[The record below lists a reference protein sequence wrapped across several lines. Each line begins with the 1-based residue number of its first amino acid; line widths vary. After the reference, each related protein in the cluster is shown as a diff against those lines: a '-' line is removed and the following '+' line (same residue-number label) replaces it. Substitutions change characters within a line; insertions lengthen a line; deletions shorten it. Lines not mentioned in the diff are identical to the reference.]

1 MEDPKR
7 GPDKYAGK
15 HESERLDEAL
25 DESFPASDPPAVH
38 PVEPIGFESDNSIVV
53 RDNPELQRFE
63 MQVVRQMAVA
73 EYRIRDGVITFFHT
87 EVPPAIEGKGMGSRL
102 VEGALKQVRERGLK
116 VVSRCSFVSH
126 FLRQHPEYQDLV
138 QR

>member
-1 MEDPKR
+1 MSAREQKNHEPKR
-7 GPDKYAGK
+7 

-38 PVEPIGFESDNSIVV
+38 PVDSLGGFESDNSIVV
-53 RDNPELQRFE
+53 RDNPERQRFE

-73 EYRIRDGVITFFHT
+73 EYRIKDGVITFFHT

-102 VEGALKQVRERGLK
+102 IEGALEQVRARGLK
-116 VVSRCSFVSH
+116 IVSRCSFVSH

-138 QR
+138 AR